1 MSSELG
7 FVLRYFMVSAF
18 DPNTGFLALTELLN
32 EIAKTNSTPTTT
44 EVEQQEQVALYE
56 KYGQFQQWVIQH
68 PQDPNLLIAYGN
80 LFKQSHTPYAE
91 FTLAIHP
98 DFTRENLE
106 VQLLTIIRH
115 EALKQQAVYISALV
129 NAQNEHLQL
138 ILENQNF
145 KHHGGFRTMELAITQ
160 AEPLSELPSDF
171 SLRTYEEVNDIN
183 VLVDIANRGWADLPG
198 HKVTTYETTSQMLET
213 NQEDI
218 FLLFDRS
225 DQVIGRVGVTLEH
238 DQGTVDSPA
247 IVPAQRTPELYKRLV
262 LTGIQDLTQRGC
274 KHVQMYSWGDYDST
288 IAAYTE
294 LGFRTTVHEVGYKLD
309 LF

>member
-1 MSSELG
+1 
-7 FVLRYFMVSAF
+7 MVRAF
-18 DPNTGFLALTELLN
+18 DPNTGFPALTELLN
-32 EIAKTNSTPTTT
+32 EIAKTNSTPMTT
-44 EVEQQEQVALYE
+44 EAEQQEQVALYE
-56 KYGQFQQWVIQH
+56 KYGRFQQWIIQH
-68 PQDPNLLIAYGN
+68 PQDVNLLIAYGN
-80 LFKQSHTPYAE
+80 LFKQSDTPYVE

-106 VQLLTIIRH
+106 VQLLNTIKH
-115 EALKQQAVYISALV
+115 EALKQRATYISALIGSK
-129 NAQNEHLQL
+129 NEHLQL

-145 KHHGGFRTMELAITQ
+145 KRHGGFRTMELDNTQ
-160 AEPLSELPSDF
+160 AVQLYELPSGF
-171 SLRTYEEVNDIN
+171 SLRIYEEVNDIN

-198 HKVTTYETTSQMLET
+198 HKVTTYETTNQMLET
-213 NQEDI
+213 SQESI
-218 FLLFDRS
+218 FLLFDDS

-247 IVPAQRTPELYKRLV
+247 IVPTQRTPELYKLLV
-262 LTGIQDLTQRGC
+262 LTGIHDLIQRGC

-294 LGFRTTVHEVGYKLD
+294 LGFRTTIHEVGYKLD